1 MRPLRAWLGRSLP
14 WILFLLLCAMFFLT
28 CHDPTRVQVEGY
40 NQAQRDIVDGVEL
53 GSPVRQV
60 CWVLL
65 GCWAA
70 WSLWSYPRN
79 RRLHF
84 EGVLG
89 PVALGFVL
97 WAFLSCAWA
106 DDLALTSKRLV
117 SFGLLCL
124 VALAV
129 VRRFSLRQMVAGAVI
144 CTLEYLVFNLAAEL
158 VHGTF
163 HPLTAGYRFGGMQH
177 PNSEGIELGPLVLSA
192 LAAAYVFPQHRRLC
206 FGIMAAGSGF
216 LLLTGSRT
224 SLFATLLG
232 VLVFAVAGSSP
243 RRRAALLPG
252 MGALV
257 FAVALLAA
265 AGAIPVVEHALLLGR
280 EDVISQDL
288 TSFTGRTLLWEDV
301 SPFMQQS
308 PILGHGYNGFWTPD
322 HIADISKQEKWGV
335 PNSHS
340 TYVDYM
346 LTLGIVGASLYT
358 FVLLAALWRGVQM
371 CRIQPDPSLA
381 LVCGVLVFSIVDGL
395 TESGMVEGELGTM
408 LCAVAVVWL
417 ASVQLG
423 QIRDLRTA
431 QRGQSRECVA

>member
-1 MRPLRAWLGRSLP
+1 MRLLRAWLGRSLP
-14 WILFLLLCAMFFLT
+14 WISFLLLSAMFFLT
-28 CHDPTRVQVEGY
+28 CHEPTRVQVEGY
-40 NQAQRDIVDGVEL
+40 NQAQQDIVEGVES
-53 GSPVRQV
+53 GSPVRQMS
-60 CWVLL
+60 WVLL

-89 PVALGFVL
+89 PVLLGFVA
-97 WAFLSCAWA
+97 WAFLSCVWA

-124 VALAV
+124 VAVAV
-129 VRRFSLRQMVAGAVI
+129 VRRFSLRQMVAGTVV

-158 VHGTF
+158 EHGTF

-192 LAAAYVFPQHRRLC
+192 LAAAFVFPQHRRLC
-206 FGIMAAGSGF
+206 FGIMAAGLWF

-224 SLFATLLG
+224 SLVATLLG
-232 VLVFAVAGSSP
+232 VLVFAVAASSP

-252 MGALV
+252 AGALV
-257 FAVALLAA
+257 FATALLAA
-265 AGAIPVVEHALLLGR
+265 AGAIPVVEQALLLGR

-288 TSFTGRTLLWEDV
+288 TSFTGRTIIWEDV
-301 SPFMQQS
+301 SPFIQQS

-322 HIADISKQEKWGV
+322 HIADISKEEKWGV

-346 LTLGIVGASLYT
+346 LTLGIVGVSLYA
-358 FVLLAALWRGVQM
+358 FALLAALWRGVQM
-371 CRIQPDPSLA
+371 CRIQHDPSLA

-395 TESGMVEGELGTM
+395 TESGMAEGELGTL
-408 LCAVAVVWL
+408 LCAVALVWL
-417 ASVQLG
+417 ASVPLHR
-423 QIRDLRTA
+423 IRELQA
-431 QRGQSRECVA
+431 AEQGQSRECAA